1 MSESNGI
8 EVRSLRK
15 EFDSVAAV
23 DDISFEVRRGEVFG
37 FLGPNGAGKTT
48 TIKML
53 TTLIPPTS
61 GGAHVLG
68 LDIARDGPEIR
79 SRSGVVQQGE
89 SYEYSL
95 RGEDALDLYGMMWDV
110 PKPERRR
117 RVAALLDAFDLQEHR
132 RKRPSELSL
141 GLKRRLQ
148 VAREFMH
155 DMDLLFLD
163 EPTVG
168 LDPLVRR
175 ATLDM
180 IRGHVEEGL
189 TVFFTTHVLEEAE
202 YICDRIAI
210 INRGRIV
217 AMDTPSGLKDRFG
230 GLRTIELLVEGEDL
244 QPLIDRLEQ
253 VSEVEALSQEPEGLI
268 KILTAKPTEVFSAI
282 TLITGK
288 LGLQVARLT
297 IREPTLE
304 QAFVRIVEEGGS

>member
-79 SRSGVVQQGE
+79 SRIGVVQQGE

-95 RGEDALDLYGMMWDV
+95 RVEDALDLYGMMWDV

-132 RKRPSELSL
+132 RKRPSELSI